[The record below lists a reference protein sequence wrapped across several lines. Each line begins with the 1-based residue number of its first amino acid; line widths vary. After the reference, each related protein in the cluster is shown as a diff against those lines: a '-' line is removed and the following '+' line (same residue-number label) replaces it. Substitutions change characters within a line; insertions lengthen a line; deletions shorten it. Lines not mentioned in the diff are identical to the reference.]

1 MPVSPVLDIH
11 SVLANLTINT
21 ILLPI
26 FIKKSESENIETL
39 VLIDSGVG
47 GKFINQKYAE
57 QLGLPIQPLRKP
69 IMAQNID
76 GTLNKSGTIT
86 SYIDLSVEID
96 GQTMGLQ
103 LLVTGLGSQRIILGF
118 PCLTN
123 TTQTLIRTLEN
134 SSGRPFNPSK

>member
-21 ILLPI
+21 ISLPI
-26 FIKKSESENIETL
+26 LIKKSESENIETL

-123 TTQTLIRTLEN
+123 TTQTSIGTLEN
-134 SSGRPFNPSK
+134 SSGGPFNPSK

>member
-21 ILLPI
+21 ISLPI
-26 FIKKSESENIETL
+26 LIKKSESENIETL

-123 TTQTLIRTLEN
+123 TTQTLIGTLEN